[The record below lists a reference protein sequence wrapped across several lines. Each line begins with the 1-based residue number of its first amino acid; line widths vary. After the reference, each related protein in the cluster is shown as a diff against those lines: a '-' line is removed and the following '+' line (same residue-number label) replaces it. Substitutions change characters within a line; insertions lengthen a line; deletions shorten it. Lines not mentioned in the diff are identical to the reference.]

1 MAITKLLHMKQS
13 SFGIKSRH
21 LKSSI
26 DYILNSEKT
35 DDSFLVGGNVGHTK
49 EMAYEKMM
57 QTKRR
62 FGKEDGRQGY
72 HFILSFP
79 PGEVSEAIAYEIT
92 QKFCDEYFS
101 CDKYDHLFAI
111 HNDREHLHSHVI
123 FNSIDNIEGKKYHY
137 KKGDWEKYIQ
147 TITNRLCEEYGL
159 ETIGLGDLDK
169 TKKEIKKEK
178 KEGRKS
184 KKKYNW
190 NRIMREDI
198 DGVILESSS
207 YKEFLKK
214 LQEAGYTIRSGVS
227 IKYNQEY
234 FSMHTEGM
242 GISRRNYRL
251 GEAYTVEKIKERIEN
266 KEPILKVIE
275 GEGLSPIIK
284 SSKTR
289 NKYYYKMSPVQRQL
303 MKRIFGSYRTRKR
316 FVCPY
321 PQAYKYKKD
330 LVELNKL
337 MESYNF
343 IHDNNIRKKSDL
355 KKAVEYLSE
364 KKKNLEQARNV
375 LCYQI
380 KNDDKEMAIEKKEKL
395 KKIHSEIVKTNADIR
410 KCKDAEIYMDRN
422 TLQIAPKEVKQ
433 RSEIGTKWN

>member
-1 MAITKLLHMKQS
+1 MAITKLLHMKERS
-13 SFGIKSRH
+13 SGNKSLH
-21 LKSSI
+21 LKNSI
-26 DYILNSEKT
+26 DYILNPEKT
-35 DDSFLVGGNVGHTK
+35 DDGFLVGGNAGHTK

-101 CDKYDHLFAI
+101 GDKYDHVFAI
-111 HNDREHLHSHVI
+111 HNDREHLHGHII

-169 TKKEIKKEK
+169 TKNEEKEVKRKRKNPKEK
-178 KEGRKS
+178 NN
-184 KKKYNW
+184 YNW

-198 DGVILESSS
+198 DGIIFESNSYQDFLE
-207 YKEFLKK
+207 K
-214 LQEAGYTIRSGVS
+214 LQKAGYTIRSGVS
-227 IKYNQEY
+227 TKYNQEY

-266 KEPILKVIE
+266 KEPVLKVIE
-275 GEGLSPIIK
+275 GEGFSPIIK
-284 SSKTR
+284 NSKAK

-316 FVCPY
+316 FVSPY

-337 MESYNF
+337 MENYNF
-343 IHDNNIRKKSDL
+343 VHDNKIATKKDL
-355 KKAVEYLSE
+355 QKTAEHLIY
-364 KKKNLEQARNV
+364 KKKTLEQARNA

-380 KNDDKEMAIEKKEKL
+380 KSESMESVKDKKEKL
-395 KKIHSEIVKTNADIR
+395 KNLHRELVKTNADVR
-410 KCKDAEIYMDRN
+410 KCKDAESYLNNVSLRREK
-422 TLQIAPKEVKQ
+422 KEMKQ
-433 RSEIGTKWN
+433 R